1 MRNSFLKSISHSA
14 IALNYR

>member
-1 MRNSFLKSISHSA
+1 MRNTFLKSISHSA